1 MDEVDEGHEYMD
13 KDMDEVDKW
22 HGYKDKDVDKDVDEI
37 GIRNFTT
44 FLIFMRMTATLDP
57 I

>member
-22 HGYKDKDVDKDVDEI
+22 HRYKDKDVDKDVDEI